1 MGGDITVDKDEQV
14 QGQVQANNLNG
25 ERTSEQKLSTV
36 DQDDEVKKSRQSVKR
51 DVERKSEEIKKSTIG
66 GF

>member
-1 MGGDITVDKDEQV
+1 MDKDEQV